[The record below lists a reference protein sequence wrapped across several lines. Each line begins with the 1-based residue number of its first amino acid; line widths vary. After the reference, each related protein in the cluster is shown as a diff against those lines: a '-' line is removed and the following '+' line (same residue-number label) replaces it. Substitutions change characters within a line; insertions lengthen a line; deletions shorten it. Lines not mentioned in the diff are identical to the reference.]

1 MQQLEQLNIFHISH
15 AVMKEETYN
24 LALFLHV
31 TKYLILRE
39 TNFATNFLSWSE
51 RERESEWERERV
63 RERES
68 GWEREREGI
77 CSNYLTLNAN
87 YTAMFELR
95 L

>member
-1 MQQLEQLNIFHISH
+1 MQQLEQLNIFHIV

-51 RERESEWERERV
+51 REREKASESERE
-63 RERES
+63 
-68 GWEREREGI
+68 
-77 CSNYLTLNAN
+77 
-87 YTAMFELR
+87 
-95 L
+95 